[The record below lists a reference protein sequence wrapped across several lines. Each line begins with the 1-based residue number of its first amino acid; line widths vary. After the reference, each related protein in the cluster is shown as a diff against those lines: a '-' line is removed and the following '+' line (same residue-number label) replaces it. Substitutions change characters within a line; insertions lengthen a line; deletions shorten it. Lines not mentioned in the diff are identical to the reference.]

1 MVLYDYD
8 LSAKEIAKKA
18 LEIAAKYCIYTN
30 NNIHM
35 ENSPLG
41 DRKNNGW
48 RAYRVIRCECVQ
60 VSAEVIYF
68 PFPAPGA
75 SWRAP

>member
-18 LEIAAKYCIYTN
+18 SEIAAKYCIYTN

-35 ENSPLG
+35 EKI
-41 DRKNNGW
+41 D
-48 RAYRVIRCECVQ
+48 
-60 VSAEVIYF
+60 
-68 PFPAPGA
+68 
-75 SWRAP
+75 